1 MSKRLRNSRWRRLP
15 GVYRIGDRKTP
26 DLNQEPARLTLYLP
40 GGLLDRAESMAMRA
54 GAADLQQYCERL
66 LTRTLEAE
74 QEREH
79 MEEVEARHGPLKGLD
94 AISNDPGYLAE
105 WTASAAPRIRVQPR
119 PETVVETSY
128 QEPDNPPLERNRKPI
143 HEALEASP
151 SSREPSAAA
160 LLVLRHAA
168 VFEDDASGFLACLRR
183 GETIGPALAR
193 ELLQALIDLEA
204 EFRDTARLDRR
215 LAYALHRLA
224 FEGQVLLTDAW
235 PGTASDT
242 ATVDVL
248 RMVQEAV
255 DRVLSGED
263 IRYYPQGP

>member
-15 GVYRIGDRKTP
+15 SVYRIGDRKAP

-40 GGLLDRAESMAMRA
+40 GGLLDRAEAMAMRA
-54 GAADLQQYCERL
+54 GAGDLQHYCERL
-66 LTRTLEAE
+66 LTKALEAE

-94 AISNDPGYLAE
+94 AIANDPGYLAE
-105 WTASAAPRIRVQPR
+105 WTASSSPRIRVSPR
-119 PETVVETSY
+119 EETVVEASY
-128 QEPDNPPLERNRKPI
+128 REPGDPPNQDWKPPL
-143 HEALEASP
+143 EALEAGP
-151 SSREPSAAA
+151 SRVEPSAAA
-160 LLVLRHAA
+160 LVVLRHAA
-168 VFEDDASGFLACLRR
+168 VFGEDSSGFLACLRR
-183 GETIGPALAR
+183 GETIDPDLAR

-204 EFRDTARLDRR
+204 ELQDTARLDRR

-235 PGTASDT
+235 PGAASDT

-263 IRYYPQGP
+263 IRYYPQGQ